1 MVEQA
6 GLVALEAVEGAR
18 QLVGA
23 SAEVQRLAPG
33 AGALARA
40 EGALAGA
47 GASVAE
53 AVQLEGCC
61 SGLHVPREAR

>member
-1 MVEQA
+1 MVERA
-6 GLVALEAVEGAR
+6 GSVALGAVAGAH

-23 SAEVQRLAPG
+23 SVEAQRQG
-33 AGALARA
+33 AGALARG

-47 GASVAE
+47 GALGAE

-61 SGLHVPREAR
+61 SVPHAPLEAR